1 MIFPIRCSSRHK
13 VELCKWFVLYYQQT
27 SLSDLGYTTANKM
40 LILQNRGYFFIH
52 EVMNIDDVMMTWLI
66 FFYHEISSCQVPE
79 KTTYYYKM
87 LLRDVK
93 INFKAMVSQSD
104 LSKERRQ
111 QKVQPKK
118 TCTMLRD
125 LTQGEN
131 SRCKQCHWP

>member
-40 LILQNRGYFFIH
+40 LILQNRCYFFIH

-125 LTQGEN
+125 LTQGGE
-131 SRCKQCHWP
+131 